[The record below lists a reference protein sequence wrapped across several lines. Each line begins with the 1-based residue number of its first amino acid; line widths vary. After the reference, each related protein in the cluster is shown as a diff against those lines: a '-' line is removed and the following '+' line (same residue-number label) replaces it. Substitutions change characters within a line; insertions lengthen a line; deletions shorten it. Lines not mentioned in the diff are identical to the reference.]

1 MSASQMTTRNRIS
14 SWTAVFRPSLEM
26 PKTASIAADAR
37 GSIGGLALEEEPAE
51 QVPDREEDQ
60 DHHGDDHRD
69 DRDHAQNRRRLVV
82 HSVAP
87 CAPAGRSRSAIRS
100 IDPVARSA

>member
-1 MSASQMTTRNRIS
+1 MSASQMTTRKRIS

-26 PKTASIAADAR
+26 PKTAIMAADAK
-37 GSIGGLALEEEPAE
+37 GSVGGGALQEEPAE
-51 QVPDREEDQ
+51 QVPDSEEDQ

-69 DRDHAQNRRRLVV
+69 DRDHAQDRRGLVV

-87 CAPAGRSRSAIRS
+87 RAPAGRRRSAIR
-100 IDPVARSA
+100 